1 MKQVKYL
8 LRGKRYNTWIDT
20 GGPREREKVIE
31 LHPPSV
37 WIAFLGHFLLDFLW
51 PVILIFL
58 LHSPCL
64 AHLRILPHVCVHL
77 FSQDGFYPLTSLPFG
92 LRGAL
97 LRVCCLGR
105 LLTLTTRNLWSRQGP
120 AFSLNCPASLVM
132 EFRSAGN
139 ESPIALLWR
148 GWVGGEGLLI
158 YLLSQCPV
166 IWIKLWIKF
175 VHEQET
181 KNVWKQIR
189 NLYFNRHLY
198 FLQTIK
204 P

>member
-1 MKQVKYL
+1 M
-8 LRGKRYNTWIDT
+8 G
-20 GGPREREKVIE
+20 RE
-31 LHPPSV
+31 H
-37 WIAFLGHFLLDFLW
+37 
-51 PVILIFL
+51 
-58 LHSPCL
+58 
-64 AHLRILPHVCVHL
+64 
-77 FSQDGFYPLTSLPFG
+77 PLTSLPFG

-97 LRVCCLGR
+97 LRVCNLGR

-132 EFRSAGN
+132 EFWSAGN
-139 ESPIALLWR
+139 ESPIALLWC

-189 NLYFNRHLY
+189 IFFSFFSLFIFISWRLITLQYCSGFCHTLTWLSHGFTCIPHLDPPSRKFFISIAIY
-198 FLQTIK
+198 TFYKL
-204 P
+204 